1 MQKQQL
7 NVTSRTG
14 LGKGAARRIRRE
26 GNIPAVLYGLGSSTP
41 VSVNRK
47 EMVHILNTGAGASSL
62 LSIKLD
68 GTGDEKLAIIRDFQK
83 DPVKNLIIHA
93 DFLEVATDKPI
104 HVTVPV
110 VLSEGDIKGVKEGGI
125 LQQPMRE
132 LAVECLPLNIPENI
146 LVDVSNLGVGETI
159 HLGDVRLPDGVKTD
173 VEQDHV
179 VVTIAAPVSEEKL
192 DEMLSAE
199 GVGEVKEPELISKEK
214 EEGAE

>member
-7 NVTSRTG
+7 SVTTRGG

-26 GNIPAVLYGLGSSTP
+26 GEIPAVLYGLGSSTP

-47 EMVHILNTGAGASSL
+47 ELVSILNTGAGSSSL

-68 GTGDEKLAIIRDFQK
+68 GTGEEKLAIIRDFQM
-83 DPVKNLIIHA
+83 DQVKNQVIHA

-104 HVTVPV
+104 HVTVTI
-110 VLSEGDIKGVKEGGI
+110 VLSEDEIRGVKEGGM

-132 LAVECLPLNIPENI
+132 LAVECLPLNIPEHI
-146 LVDVSNLGVGETI
+146 VVDASNLGVGETL
-159 HLGDVRLPDGVKTD
+159 HLADVKLPEGVKTA
-173 VEQDHV
+173 VEPDHV

-199 GVGEVKEPELISKEK
+199 AEAEVKEPEIIAREK
-214 EEGAE
+214 EEGA